1 MTDDELRT
9 VLRTWEAPRAPDTLR
24 QRVFRERQ
32 SVLRWLLGGN
42 IRVPVPI
49 ALAVLGLLIFA
60 VFRAAKPPT
69 ASLSDFEQVQ
79 QFRPRI
85 VRTSDATR

>member
-9 VLRTWEAPRAPDTLR
+9 ALRTWEAPRVPDTLR
-24 QRVFRERQ
+24 LRVFPQRR
-32 SVLRWLLGGN
+32 SVLRWLVGGN
-42 IRVPVPI
+42 IRVPVPV

-60 VFRAAKPPT
+60 MFRAAKPPT
-69 ASLSDFEQVQ
+69 GSLSDFEQVE